1 MTEQLAAL
9 KAFAAGL
16 IGDQAGAWDVAGQ
29 LPIGEMRKLGER
41 GLLCAEVPTAM
52 GGLGL
57 SSLENGELTSY
68 VGSLC
73 SSTRSIMTSH
83 GMAAW
88 MVSRFGDKTQRRAYL
103 AELTSG
109 KLAAVGFSEPGAGS
123 DLAALSTE
131 LRTAGDG
138 GDEVVLSGQ
147 KMWVTGARYADYIMV
162 LARFGEA
169 AAVVAV
175 PTDAPGVELEPI
187 DVAVLGCRAAGH
199 INVRLDDVRLPA
211 SAVLGGGGQDL
222 TMLFT
227 VALSYGRISVAW
239 GCTGIVRACLKAA
252 VEHARRREQSGKKIG
267 EHQLVARHLA
277 ELFAAEQVSTRV
289 CEQASAAWQAYSP
302 DLVTA
307 TVLAK
312 HVAAGHA
319 AHGSSTAV
327 QVLGSAGAV
336 DGHVVARAYRDSK
349 VMEIIEGSN
358 EISQLILAHHALS
371 QTY

>member
-1 MTEQLAAL
+1 MTDQLSGL
-9 KAFAAGL
+9 KEFAAGL

-29 LPIGEMRKLGER
+29 LPLSELRKLGER
-41 GLLCAEVPTAM
+41 GLLCAEVPPAM

-57 SSLENGELTSY
+57 TSGENGELTAF

-88 MVSRFGDKTQRRAYL
+88 MVSRFGDKTQRRDYL

-131 LRTAGDG
+131 LRSDG
-138 GDEVVLSGQ
+138 NEFVLSGQ
-147 KMWVTGARYADYIMV
+147 KMWVTGASYADYVMV
-162 LARFGEA
+162 LARFGDA